1 MKLILGMSS
10 RWRHLGNNMII
21 FIHLE
26 DLNPTIIISNIG
38 KNGELFKEV
47 QKLRTDVRAYLRSVG
62 KLCEE
67 MELEM
72 KK

>member
-1 MKLILGMSS
+1 
-10 RWRHLGNNMII
+10 MII

-38 KNGELFKEV
+38 KNGELLKEV
-47 QKLRTDVRAYLRSVG
+47 QKLRTEVRAYLRSVG

>member
-1 MKLILGMSS
+1 
-10 RWRHLGNNMII
+10 MII

-26 DLNPTIIISNIG
+26 DLNPTIIISSNIG

-67 MELEM
+67 LELEM
-72 KK
+72 EK